1 MDSDSGRCG
10 TSFACLAAGG
20 GAFFSMKALM
30 CSADMLAAASPAAQ
44 GQPAR
49 VATAFLFVFSPRREL
64 SRTDRP
70 KPRSH
75 TSWIGS
81 THASEWEPCL
91 SVETAPTRARGQQHT
106 MASSARAGGCTT
118 PRCCRGTRGRV
129 RLEGE
134 DDAAAVSGH
143 ACAPQRC
150 RVATRRSCRSH
161 TNAGNL
167 QFARNWWHHL
177 RAAGVDN
184 FALLATDDAAY
195 AALQHELPSRSVRLP
210 HSIFAARDAGSNH
223 NQYRSKGWTKLMF
236 AVPLMV
242 KFVLGAGLDVLWMD
256 TDVVAL
262 SNPFPLIHAQLHE
275 LSRQGGGTVGSG
287 STLIASVDGRVPEE
301 DLTECGRAYSASARW
316 GSSAGGWK
324 LCGGLFY
331 LQHGRASAAFLDEW
345 ERRLHGPGAGA
356 KNQPHYNEALR
367 TKASGLTLRLLP
379 CDLFPNGFRYA
390 SEPWR
395 RAQSRA
401 PVLVHNNWIKGHDAK
416 VARFQRWGMWRA
428 EANGTH
434 AGIRDAPG

>member
-1 MDSDSGRCG
+1 MCIDSY
-10 TSFACLAAGG
+10 
-20 GAFFSMKALM
+20 
-30 CSADMLAAASPAAQ
+30 
-44 GQPAR
+44 AR
-49 VATAFLFVFSPRREL
+49 
-64 SRTDRP
+64 
-70 KPRSH
+70 
-75 TSWIGS
+75 
-81 THASEWEPCL
+81 THASGFL
-91 SVETAPTRARGQQHT
+91 SVGRDGSDARAGNNT
-106 MASSARAGGCTT
+106 SMASSARAGGYTT
-118 PRCCRGTRGRV
+118 PRCCQRHPRSCAPSR
-129 RLEGE
+129 GE
-134 DDAAAVSGH
+134 DDAAAVS
-143 ACAPQRC
+143 A
-150 RVATRRSCRSH
+150 ATRVLRNAAAWPRGDLAVSH